1 MNPIDLIFGAISN
14 LTGGLI
20 TDLTTAVIG
29 LLTISFIAMGAD
41 LIIGVFAGRRT
52 DKCRSDRVHSAFDNL
67 QKARESGS
75 EVERDMAKSRYRSAL
90 SRYGRGRGDC

>member
-1 MNPIDLIFGAISN
+1 MNPVDLIFGAISD

-20 TDLTTAVIG
+20 TDLTTVVIG

-41 LIIGVFAGRRT
+41 LIISALASSYADSKRTGRV
-52 DKCRSDRVHSAFDNL
+52 RSTFEEL

-75 EVERDMAKSRYRSAL
+75 EVERDMAKSRYNDAL
-90 SRYGRGRGDC
+90 RRYGRGK